1 MAAVVGVSMMSG
13 ASTMSLSCPRS
24 RYMMINAGSGRV
36 SRACVS
42 WRWELS
48 RVELTMMPFGEVDL
62 ATCGAV
68 KGLRSRC
75 GISFGVAGTCIVLVL
90 FFSESIAGITIVI
103 VIVIVGLV
111 SVSNRGFLYTLRVS
125 MNPAKDPKAGTP
137 RSDAAI
143 KSGRGCRV
151 KKESTTSGVA
161 GLLRLG

>member
-1 MAAVVGVSMMSG
+1 
-13 ASTMSLSCPRS
+13 
-24 RYMMINAGSGRV
+24 
-36 SRACVS
+36 
-42 WRWELS
+42 
-48 RVELTMMPFGEVDL
+48 MMPFGEVVL
-62 ATCGAV
+62 ATCGAL
-68 KGLRSRC
+68 KGLRSRR

-90 FFSESIAGITIVI
+90 FFSESIARITIVI

-125 MNPAKDPKAGTP
+125 MNPAKDPKAGAP